1 MLRIAITDDH
11 TLFRK
16 SLGLLVNSFKN
27 MQVVIEASNGIEL
40 LEKLQNTPV
49 DILLLD
55 LQMPEMDGFET
66 SLKIKELYPKI
77 KTLVLTL
84 MNETDIIKKIVNMG
98 VQGYF
103 TKNTPPKELE
113 EAIWK
118 LESDGFYFEK
128 SLTKVFQEILKNT
141 PSQPSSQ
148 EEIIFTKRE
157 LEVILLTAKGL
168 KAKEI
173 ADTLFIS
180 TRTVNTHKQ
189 NIQQKYH
196 FDSMMTA
203 ILYCIQQNI
212 IDLNTIQLK
221 NS

>member
-16 SLGLLVNSFKN
+16 SLSLLVNSFEN
-27 MQVVIEASNGIEL
+27 MQVVAEVSNGIEL
-40 LEKLQNTPV
+40 LDKLKSVPI

-66 SLKIKELYPKI
+66 SRKVKELYPNI

-84 MNETDIIKKIVNMG
+84 MNETDTIKKVVKMG

-113 EAIWK
+113 DAIWK
-118 LESDGFYFEK
+118 LEDDGFYFEK
-128 SLTKVFQEILKNT
+128 NLSAVITEILNNSDLKQVENK
-141 PSQPSSQ
+141 
-148 EEIIFTKRE
+148 EINFTERE
-157 LEVILLTAKGL
+157 LEIIKLTAQGL

-173 ADTLFIS
+173 ANTLSIS
-180 TRTVNTHKQ
+180 TKTVNTHKQ
-189 NIQQKYH
+189 NIQQKYN
-196 FDSMMTA
+196 FDSLMSA
-203 ILYCIQQNI
+203 ILYCIHQKI
-212 IDLNTIQLK
+212 IDFNIVK
-221 NS
+221 PKYR

>member
-16 SLGLLVNSFKN
+16 SLSLLISSFKN

-40 LEKLQNTPV
+40 LDKLQTIPV

-66 SLKIKELYPKI
+66 YKEVKELYPNI

-84 MNETDIIKKIVNMG
+84 MNETDTIKKVVKMG

-113 EAIWK
+113 DAIWK
-118 LESDGFYFEK
+118 LKDDGFYFM
-128 SLTKVFQEILKNT
+128 SDF
-141 PSQPSSQ
+141 
-148 EEIIFTKRE
+148 
-157 LEVILLTAKGL
+157 KGFS
-168 KAKEI
+168 
-173 ADTLFIS
+173 TL
-180 TRTVNTHKQ
+180 
-189 NIQQKYH
+189 
-196 FDSMMTA
+196 D
-203 ILYCIQQNI
+203 
-212 IDLNTIQLK
+212 
-221 NS
+221 